1 MMRPGC
7 FHTATLREAWGNRS
21 WASPQQVWQADGIM
35 WLAELL
41 CLPSPQ
47 DSGATE
53 ICQIALDTDGG
64 HFGSR
69 RASLHGNLD
78 WKWELSVLLISLS
91 LFFLKPSHWRLPLG
105 ISVGLNDLLAGND
118 AWESVKIISPVGVF
132 RSVRSRKPLEDQK
145 ISWLVTKRV
154 ISAPPPGWP
163 AVGPCCLGWRD
174 SFCCNA
180 CMYLF
185 WTRIGGAARWKS
197 KHYISQYSVCFVIQI
212 SLRVI
217 PPPQPSTLSLLLKLH
232 VLFPDPICYFSLVW
246 QLSEKSFLLQ

>member
-64 HFGSR
+64 HFSSR

-78 WKWELSVLLISLS
+78 WKWELSARLISLS
-91 LFFLKPSHWRLPLG
+91 FFFKTFSLTSAAWNICWFKRSASWEWRLRICKNNFTSRGPSDQSGAESHSKIRRFL
-105 ISVGLNDLLAGND
+105 DLLRRE
-118 AWESVKIISPVGVF
+118 WSQ
-132 RSVRSRKPLEDQK
+132 RHH
-145 ISWLVTKRV
+145 LV
-154 ISAPPPGWP
+154 
-163 AVGPCCLGWRD
+163 D
-174 SFCCNA
+174 
-180 CMYLF
+180 
-185 WTRIGGAARWKS
+185 
-197 KHYISQYSVCFVIQI
+197 
-212 SLRVI
+212 
-217 PPPQPSTLSLLLKLH
+217 LL
-232 VLFPDPICYFSLVW
+232 
-246 QLSEKSFLLQ
+246 

>member
-47 DSGATE
+47 DSGAKET
-53 ICQIALDTDGG
+53 CQISLDTDGG
-64 HFGSR
+64 HFSSR

-78 WKWELSVLLISLS
+78 WKWELSARLISLS
-91 LFFLKPSHWRLPLG
+91 FFFKPSHWRLPLG
-105 ISVGLNDLLAGND
+105 ISVGLNDLLLAGND
-118 AWESVKIISPVGVF
+118 AWESVKIILPFGVF
-132 RSVRSRKPLEDQK
+132 RSVRSWKPLEDQK
-145 ISWLVTKRV
+145 ISWLVMKRM

-163 AVGPCCLGWRD
+163 AVGPCCLGWLD
-174 SFCCNA
+174 SFCFNA

-185 WTRIGGAARWKS
+185 WTRIRGAARWKS
-197 KHYISQYSVCFVIQI
+197 KHYISQYSVCFVIQL
-212 SLRVI
+212 SLCII
-217 PPPQPSTLSLLLKLH
+217 PPTTLHTVTFIKTPCSISRPHLLLQPGLTA
-232 VLFPDPICYFSLVW
+232 VG
-246 QLSEKSFLLQ
+246 KSFLLQ